1 MNLAYQL
8 ATMHGATVLLA
19 GALVFCGPVWA
30 INKCTG
36 PSGKVTFQ
44 DTPCA
49 GQGEE
54 LDVKPASGFAP
65 AGPVGV
71 PTPETAKK
79 TTSAA
84 QSPEKREGPYGQTWQ
99 RRFWLEN
106 TGIPNARRELDSH
119 SVNCEQKQRE
129 LEAKKAGANNN
140 LAGATYLQSISAE
153 MQSAATMCSMRSR
166 EISERLT
173 KMEQELAALPKAN

>member
-1 MNLAYQL
+1 MNLGYQL
-8 ATMHGATVLLA
+8 ATMYGATVLLA

-36 PSGKVTFQ
+36 PSGQVTFQ

-106 TGIPNARRELDSH
+106 TGIPNAQRELDSH